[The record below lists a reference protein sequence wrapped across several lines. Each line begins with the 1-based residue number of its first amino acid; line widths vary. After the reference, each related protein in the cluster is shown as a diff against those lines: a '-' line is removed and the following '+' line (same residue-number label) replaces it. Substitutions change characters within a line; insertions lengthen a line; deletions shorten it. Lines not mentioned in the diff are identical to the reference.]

1 MTSRV
6 KGPGDGPPP
15 ASPVDE
21 SREIDGVDKVAPT
34 EVAPVASTQ
43 RAAKSGATDPIG
55 QVAARLRA
63 GEIDVDKAVELL
75 IDDAIR
81 RQVGRASVGG
91 KELEKQLRE
100 LLRSYA
106 SSDPFLA
113 AKIRRLTHVK

>member
-6 KGPGDGPPP
+6 KGPGEGPPP

-21 SREIDGVDKVAPT
+21 SREIDGVDSVAPS
-34 EVAPVASTQ
+34 EVAPVSSPQ
-43 RAAKSGATDPIG
+43 RGSQSGAPDPIA

-63 GEIDVDKAVELL
+63 GEIGVDKAVELL
-75 IDDAIR
+75 IDDAIH
-81 RQVGRASVGG
+81 RQVGRASASG

-113 AKIRRLTHVK
+113 AKIRRLTLK